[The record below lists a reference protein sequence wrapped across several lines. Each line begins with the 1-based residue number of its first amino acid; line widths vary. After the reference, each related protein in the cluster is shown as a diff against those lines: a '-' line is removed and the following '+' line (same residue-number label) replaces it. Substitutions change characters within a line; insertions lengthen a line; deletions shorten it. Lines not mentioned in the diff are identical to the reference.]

1 MSQVTGAFSVEL
13 DMGKLADAIASRV
26 VAALTAGGYVREP
39 DPGQGAPDPERG
51 RHDGHGIGLE
61 GLGDG

>member
-13 DMGKLADAIASRV
+13 DLDRLADAIATRV
-26 VAALTAGGYVREP
+26 VATLTAGGYVREP

-51 RHDGHGIGLE
+51 RHDGRNIGLE
-61 GLGDG
+61 GIDG